1 MTAIVSP
8 GVAQIRASDPPDPNC
23 LDEEIDAAAKYS
35 RIYFCTHPPDPL
47 EGFVI
52 GGFVFRSCSNQ
63 PVDNTA
69 RTNAKVGGTQASASA
84 TAIAIFYDRR
94 IQDQIR
100 LGDCAGQNQLVVDF
114 NDPQG
119 CNPPPPPP
127 PPAGGGGEACG
138 NGASNTGGPTALGD
152 GSSSDAGT
160 GCGPGAGSPIIIDTE
175 GEGFHLTSAADGV
188 IFDIRGDGHP
198 VRIAWTAP
206 GSHNAFLV
214 LDRDGDGK
222 ISNGK
227 ELFGNFTT
235 QDPSKH
241 HNGFLALAE
250 FDEPDQGGNSDGVI
264 DEHDAIFPKLRSWI
278 DANHDGISQPGELH
292 TLPEMGIHSLS
303 VRYFQS
309 RREDQYGNAFR
320 YKARVNPGKER
331 DRRDETESSEPGR
344 WAYDVFFVIGK

>member
-1 MTAIVSP
+1 MTKYNSLLLKRIIHLE
-8 GVAQIRASDPPDPNC
+8 IRCEASGGKTVLHELPD
-23 LDEEIDAAAKYS
+23 A
-35 RIYFCTHPPDPL
+35 
-47 EGFVI
+47 
-52 GGFVFRSCSNQ
+52 
-63 PVDNTA
+63 
-69 RTNAKVGGTQASASA
+69 
-84 TAIAIFYDRR
+84 
-94 IQDQIR
+94 
-100 LGDCAGQNQLVVDF
+100 
-114 NDPQG
+114 PQE

-127 PPAGGGGEACG
+127 PPAGGGGGGEACG
-138 NGASNTGGPTALGD
+138 NGAGNTGGPTALGD

-175 GEGFHLTSAADGV
+175 GEGFLLTSAADGV

-264 DEHDAIFPKLRSWI
+264 DEHDAIFPKLRSW
-278 DANHDGISQPGELH
+278 
-292 TLPEMGIHSLS
+292 
-303 VRYFQS
+303 
-309 RREDQYGNAFR
+309 
-320 YKARVNPGKER
+320 
-331 DRRDETESSEPGR
+331 
-344 WAYDVFFVIGK
+344 